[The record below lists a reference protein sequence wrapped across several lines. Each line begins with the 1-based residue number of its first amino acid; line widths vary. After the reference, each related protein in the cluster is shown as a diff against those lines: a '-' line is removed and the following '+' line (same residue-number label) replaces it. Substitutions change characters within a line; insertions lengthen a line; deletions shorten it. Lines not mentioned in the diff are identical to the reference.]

1 MAGERKYTRIPP
13 ASTGDRITHEPHALI
28 PYDSLTSDFILDEF
42 VTLATSG
49 IRAHV
54 HSIYPQTG
62 TTGWIGVH
70 YDVTSTFANLAPTS
84 GENIQRNGV
93 TIARVNPSATSIDL
107 FTANNVI
114 VGKNNPDYGMQVD
127 QFGAATVRF
136 TEGAAQ
142 LDAFGKLRT
151 SNATLL
157 GEYTFAASYLPEAFS
172 NTILGGGTI
181 SWDGNQRAAII
192 STDANSGSLISHTTN
207 TYHHYFPGSSH
218 TFIGTFAL
226 GETGVN
232 GLTRHWGMFDDKN
245 GFMFSEVN
253 GTLGVTIRSS
263 ATGTTVDT
271 FISQSSWNKDKA
283 NGFGTSG
290 MTLNRLYD
298 NIYWIDVQWLGG
310 GRARFGTYYNGTRV
324 VLHEYYHGNTSLYPI
339 TQTAS
344 LPVCMVQENTGN
356 VGSSKSMRA
365 WCIAMWSE
373 SNIDFDASGKP
384 DVDTLTVNVS
394 GSVPQN
400 AFIYLGTLSP
410 QPTLASGDIN
420 HSLYFPTKLD
430 VLSHD
435 KVTGAGQVGEVYIYI
450 EPVLSEPVFQAVS
463 SFSTVDIDQS
473 ATSYG
478 GGRKI
483 LESYFIGE
491 KVIDL
496 TTIFDSLSN
505 GSFKNYAE
513 NGGTKSVSIANI
525 TQASPAVLTISTGSV
540 SQHVHREGYPL
551 TITGVSGMTQIN
563 NEVVYPKLTGLS
575 TMELYED
582 SAFTTPFNSSAFSA
596 YTSGGTL
603 KGIFGPRVYFSVYYR
618 KLIANSNDIRV
629 DATLNWK
636 EITQ

>member
-1 MAGERKYTRIPP
+1 MAGERNFTRIPP
-13 ASTGDRITHEPHALI
+13 ASTGNRVTLEPHAMI
-28 PYDSLTSDFILDEF
+28 PYDNRTGTFTLDDM

-49 IRAHV
+49 IVAHV
-54 HSIYPQTG
+54 HSVYPTNSTQG
-62 TTGWIGVH
+62 YIGVH
-70 YDVTSTFANLAPTS
+70 YDVTSRFAGVTPTA
-84 GENIQRNGV
+84 GENIQMGGM
-93 TIARVNPSATSIDL
+93 TIATVSTSLSSYDL
-107 FTANNVI
+107 FTNNAVL
-114 VGKNNPDYGMQVD
+114 VGKNNPYYGMNID

-172 NTILGGGTI
+172 NTIRGGGTVT
-181 SWDGNQRAAII
+181 WDGNQRAAII
-192 STDANSGSLISHTTN
+192 TTDAASGSLISHTTN

-226 GETGVN
+226 DTGVT

-245 GFMFSEVN
+245 GFMFSEKDGV
-253 GTLGVTIRSS
+253 LGVTVRSS

-271 FISQSSWNKDKA
+271 FISQSDWNKDRA
-283 NGFGTSG
+283 DGTGASS
-290 MTLNRLYD
+290 MTLNRNYD

-324 VLHEYYHGNTSLYPI
+324 VLHEVYHGNTSAYPI

-344 LPVCMVQENTGN
+344 LPVCMVQENTGA
-356 VGSSKSMRA
+356 VGSSKSMKS
-365 WCIAMWSE
+365 WCIAVWTE
-373 SNIDFDASGKP
+373 GQIDIDSSGKP
-384 DVDTLTVNVS
+384 DVDTLTLTIT
-394 GSVPQN
+394 GSAPAN
-400 AFIYLGTLSP
+400 SFHYLGTLSP
-410 QPTLASGDIN
+410 QSTLPSGDIN

-435 KVTGAGQVGEVYIYI
+435 KTTGTGQVGEVYIYV
-450 EPVLSEPVFQAVS
+450 EPVLSQPVFEAVS
-463 SFSTVDIDQS
+463 PFSTVDIDQD

-478 GGRKI
+478 GGRKV

-491 KVIDL
+491 KVVDL

-513 NGGTKSVSIANI
+513 NGGTKTVAIANI
-525 TQASPAVLTISTGSV
+525 TQAATASLTISTGSV

-551 TITGVSGMTQIN
+551 TITGVSGMTQAN
-563 NEVVYPKLTGLS
+563 GEVVYPKLTGLN

-582 SAFTTPFNSSAFSA
+582 AAFTTGFDTSGFSA

-603 KGIFGPRVYFSVYYR
+603 SGIFGPRVHFSLYYR
-618 KLIANSNDIRV
+618 KLVANSNDIRV
-629 DATLNWK
+629 DATVSWK